1 MNANTRDFEAEIRA
15 QHERAVED
23 NREETRISPEAEV
36 RTASAL

>member
-1 MNANTRDFEAEIRA
+1 MNPNTRDFEAEIRA

-23 NREETRISPEAEV
+23 NREGTPISPEAEV